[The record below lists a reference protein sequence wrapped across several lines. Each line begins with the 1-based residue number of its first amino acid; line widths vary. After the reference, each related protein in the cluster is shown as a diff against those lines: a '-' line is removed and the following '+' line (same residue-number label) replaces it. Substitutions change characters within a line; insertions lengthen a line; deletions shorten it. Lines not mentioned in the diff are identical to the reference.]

1 MLLCLW
7 LILTLL
13 SMTNQE
19 VILLPVSEYRV
30 AEINGEP
37 VKLYYI
43 GVLAQKLN
51 RTTVAVRMWENKG
64 IIPKTWFRDKFGK
77 RLYTAEQIEAIV
89 HSADVNNIMQG
100 RSIAL
105 TNFSEDCHNAFE
117 ELHEKYFGGK

>member
-1 MLLCLW
+1 M
-7 LILTLL
+7 
-13 SMTNQE
+13 
-19 VILLPVSEYRV
+19 PVSEYRV

-43 GVLAQKLN
+43 GVLAQRLS